1 MDNNRIM
8 ISILIPVNDYDI
20 VALVHSMKD
29 GLERVPEYCE
39 ILIGDDGSNQ
49 EYKNKYMSLNGGP
62 VRVISFEKN
71 IGRSA
76 IRNKLA
82 LEAKGDHLLFIDAD
96 AMIPGT
102 GEAYL
107 LKWLP
112 MINTARVISGGV
124 LYSDAPPGD
133 PDKILRWKYGR
144 MREQIKASEK
154 NKHPHSNFS
163 TFNFL
168 IEKSVFSKIRFN
180 EELKQYGHE
189 DTLLGYQLKKAGIDV
204 LHIENGLI
212 HEGLESNREFLNK
225 TKLGIE
231 NLSQLYDKVTDK
243 KTFSQAVR
251 MLRIYNKLSAFR
263 LTMILAGIFIRYR
276 ERMEIR
282 LDASKI
288 SLALFGFY
296 KVCMFCTYRE
306 IHRRKNILPI
316 F

>member
-1 MDNNRIM
+1 M

-29 GLERVPEYCE
+29 GLAKVPEFCE
-39 ILIGDDGSNQ
+39 ILIGDDGSTP
-49 EYKNKYMSLNGGP
+49 EYRAKYQALEGEG
-62 VRVISFEKN
+62 VRVVVSEKN

-82 LEAKGDHLLFIDAD
+82 MEAIGEHLLFLDAD

-102 GEAYL
+102 AEAYL
-107 LKWLP
+107 LQWVPL
-112 MINTARVISGGV
+112 INTARVICGGV
-124 LYSDAPPGD
+124 LYPETEPGD
-133 PDKILRWKYGR
+133 PDKLLRWKYGR
-144 MREQIKASEK
+144 LREQKKASER

-189 DTLLGYQLKKAGIDV
+189 DTLLGYQLRKAGIGV
-204 LHIENGLI
+204 LHIDNALI
-212 HEGLESNREFLNK
+212 HEGMESNREFLNK

-243 KTFSQAVR
+243 HTFSEAVR
-251 MLRIYNKLSAFR
+251 MLRIYNRLSDLR
-263 LTMILAGIFIRYR
+263 LTRILAGIFIRYR

-282 LDASKI
+282 LDSAKI
-288 SLALFGFY
+288 SLYLFGFY
-296 KVCMFCTYRE
+296 KVSMFCTYRE